1 MVCRAKAKKRRRK
14 RKSKAKA
21 EGDAGSATGE
31 SEGATEAGGDEP
43 LSPVPITASSAC
55 LDHRASSEAQQAG
68 SREQSSRQSAEALNG
83 PKAEAKEEDK
93 EEDNAAPSKGS
104 GQPPA
109 VKGTNAAGANAHRA
123 DREDDEDSAADSGAQ
138 HEVRDRLD
146 AAIAAALETL
156 EMGSEAAGLQAHF

>member
-1 MVCRAKAKKRRRK
+1 MLCRAKAKKRRRK
-14 RKSKAKA
+14 RKTKAKA

-31 SEGATEAGGDEP
+31 SDGAIEAGGDEP
-43 LSPVPITASSAC
+43 LSPVPARASSAC
-55 LDHRASSEAQQAG
+55 LNHRASSDAQQAG
-68 SREQSSRQSAEALNG
+68 SREQSFRQSAEALNG

-93 EEDNAAPSKGS
+93 AAGSKGS

-109 VKGTNAAGANAHRA
+109 VKGTNSAPANAHRA
-123 DREDDEDSAADSGAQ
+123 DREDDEDSVADSGAQ

-156 EMGSEAAGLQAHF
+156 ELGYDAAGLQAHS

>member
-1 MVCRAKAKKRRRK
+1 MLCRAKAKKRRRK
-14 RKSKAKA
+14 RKTKAKT

-43 LSPVPITASSAC
+43 PSPVPATASSAC

-83 PKAEAKEEDK
+83 PQAEANEEDK
-93 EEDNAAPSKGS
+93 AAPSKGS

-109 VKGTNAAGANAHRA
+109 VKGTNAAAANEHRA

-146 AAIAAALETL
+146 AAIAAALEIL
-156 EMGSEAAGLQAHF
+156 EMGSEAADLQACS

>member
-1 MVCRAKAKKRRRK
+1 MLCRAKAKKRRRK
-14 RKSKAKA
+14 RKTKAKA

-43 LSPVPITASSAC
+43 LSPVPATASSAC
-55 LDHRASSEAQQAG
+55 LKHSASSEAQQAG

-93 EEDNAAPSKGS
+93 AAASKGS

-109 VKGTNAAGANAHRA
+109 VKGINAAPANAHRA
-123 DREDDEDSAADSGAQ
+123 NREDDEDSAADSGTQ
-138 HEVRDRLD
+138 HEVRERLD

-156 EMGSEAAGLQAHF
+156 ELGSEAAGLQAHS